1 MLCWHPD
8 SYLGSIPSPFWK
20 GTLGIHMY
28 QGMFPTS
35 VIYFGTL
42 GTHTKKKQNH
52 RERTLLHGPNGKLDC
67 LQRAAELNSIPSS
80 SSLVSSFHKQLENE
94 KNSQVQLWQQKS
106 LLKMMRSL
114 QCKKPYQKEGTS
126 LPGGLP
132 LLLIHQHIFLFLK
145 QSYPS
150 TPQQNVFSSDGKG
163 SLDSSRKSGEFLMPN
178 LALHATL
185 TEWTGVNWS
194 LTLKTPVQRST
205 RAVLCQ
211 EGGDR
216 RDGKAAMSCPMCGH
230 STTSHTA
237 SSQSS
242 VHSVTAA
249 APAMRALIKQRQ
261 AEGKLHKTFNI
272 SLRPGYEQIN
282 YSIISKTLFIWVKA
296 ILYMCSVEWEAP
308 KNRLISG

>member
-1 MLCWHPD
+1 MSEVNHALLTPWQLPRLHSKPILERN
-8 SYLGSIPSPFWK
+8 LGHTHVPRHVSHVSNLFWN
-20 GTLGIHMY
+20 TRH
-28 QGMFPTS
+28 
-35 VIYFGTL
+35 
-42 GTHTKKKQNH
+42 THTKKKKKH

-163 SLDSSRKSGEFLMPN
+163 SLDS
-178 LALHATL
+178 
-185 TEWTGVNWS
+185 
-194 LTLKTPVQRST
+194 
-205 RAVLCQ
+205 
-211 EGGDR
+211 
-216 RDGKAAMSCPMCGH
+216 
-230 STTSHTA
+230 
-237 SSQSS
+237 
-242 VHSVTAA
+242 
-249 APAMRALIKQRQ
+249 
-261 AEGKLHKTFNI
+261 
-272 SLRPGYEQIN
+272 
-282 YSIISKTLFIWVKA
+282 
-296 ILYMCSVEWEAP
+296 
-308 KNRLISG
+308 